1 MAVLQRF
8 RDKAGLAIS
17 IIIGLA
23 LLSFIIDPSTLE
35 TAMNSMSS
43 KYDVGQISGK
53 NISFTDFQEEVD
65 KCTAINEMITGSS
78 VQNEESQKQIR
89 NIAWQNLLDRYM
101 FIKSAKSAGLAVGD
115 EELKNLLIGDT
126 PSPIIAGNPI
136 FANEAGTFDA
146 AKVVEFERSLDAD
159 ETGRAR
165 MYWDYLQNSIY
176 TQQFY
181 QKYAA
186 LCANS
191 YMNNAIMAGSEIASN
206 NTTANVDYVNVMYPM
221 IPDSTIT
228 VSDAEIK
235 AFYKE
240 NKKMFKQLANRDVE
254 YVMFEVVPS
263 TKDLNENEIA
273 FQKAYA
279 ELGEAQNIKTFLLKN
294 SDEPYKDVW
303 YKKGEL
309 ASVSAAV
316 EEFVAANTTGVS
328 EIEKDGATLRAARV
342 LETAMKSDSVYVKHI
357 LLNSADEALADSLLN
372 VVAKGG
378 DFSAIAAEY
387 SLDKNSAD
395 GGQLGNIG
403 WLTQVYMIPGFEGTI
418 DATVGKPEIINTV
431 YGKHIVVVTKKTAP
445 VLKKKVAV
453 LQKTAVASKETLNNY
468 YSQANTFAV
477 LAGKDIEGFHKAAD
491 SLKTYVHTLN
501 RITEATSTYGAVD
514 NAKELTR
521 WAFDAKKGEVSP
533 VKTINQNYFFVVALK
548 EIRKEGYTSIN
559 EMAPIIKEKLLADKM
574 ADNEVEK
581 VAQKTKGMNSI
592 EEIAKALNT
601 EVVNVEALTF
611 SYFGRQEDPAVLGA
625 ALAAPEG
632 KVVGPF
638 KGVSGICFVKVNSRE
653 AGSFYTED
661 DAKTLA
667 SQKAQYLGQQIVPI
681 LMESYDVKDNRERFY

>member
-65 KCTAINEMITGSS
+65 RYTTINEMLSGSS

-89 NIAWQNLLDRYM
+89 NAAWQNLLDKYM
-101 FIKSAKSAGLAVGD
+101 FIKSAKAAGITVGD
-115 EELKNLLIGDT
+115 QELKNLLVGDT
-126 PSPIIAGNPI
+126 PSPIVARNPV
-136 FANEAGTFDA
+136 FVNEAGVFDP
-146 AKVVEFERSLDAD
+146 AKVVEFERSIGSDD
-159 ETGRAR
+159 TGR
-165 MYWDYLQNSIY
+165 MKLYWDYLQNSIY

-181 QKYAA
+181 QKYAS

-191 YMNNAIMAGSEIASN
+191 YVDNAIMAKNAIASN
-206 NTTANVDYVNVMYPM
+206 NTTANVEYVHTAYPFVQ
-221 IPDSTIT
+221 DSTVT

-240 NKKMFKQLANRDVE
+240 NKKMFKQPANRDVE

-263 TKDLNENEIA
+263 SKDLNENEIA
-273 FQKAYA
+273 FQKAY
-279 ELGEAQNIKTFLLKN
+279 EEFGEAQNIKAFLLKN
-294 SDEPYKDVW
+294 SDQTYTDLW

-309 ASVSAAV
+309 SSVSAAT
-316 EEFVAANTTGVS
+316 EEFVAANTSGVS
-328 EIEKDGATLRAARV
+328 EIEKNGATLRAVRV
-342 LETAMKSDSVYVKHI
+342 MESAMKSDSAYVKHI
-357 LLNSADEALADSLLN
+357 LLSSADEALADSLLN
-372 VVAKGG
+372 VIQKGG
-378 DFSAIAAEY
+378 DFSALAAEY
-387 SLDKNSAD
+387 SADQNSAD
-395 GGQLGNIG
+395 QGQLGNIG
-403 WLTQVYMIPGFEGTI
+403 WLTQVYMIPGFEGVI
-418 DATVGKPEIINTV
+418 DATVGKPEIINTI

-445 VLKKKVAV
+445 VLKKKVAI
-453 LQKTAVASKETLNNY
+453 LEKTAVAGKETLNSY
-468 YSQANTFAV
+468 YSQANNFAV

-501 RITEATSTYGAVD
+501 RITEGTSTYGAVE

-521 WAFDAKKGEVSP
+521 WAFDAKKGEVST
-533 VKTINQNYFFVVALK
+533 VKTINQNYFFVITLK
-548 EIRKEGYTSIN
+548 EIRKEGYTSLN
-559 EMAPIIKEKLLADKM
+559 EVAPIIKEKLLSDKTADR
-574 ADNEVEK
+574 ELEK
-581 VAQKTKGMNSI
+581 ITEKTKGMTSI

-601 EVVNVEALTF
+601 DVVKAEALTF
-611 SYFGRQEDPAVLGA
+611 SYFGGQEDPAILGA

-632 KVVGPF
+632 KVVGPV
-638 KGVSGICFVKVNSRE
+638 KGVSGICFVKVNSRQE
-653 AGSFYTED
+653 GSFYTEE

-667 SQKAQYLGQQIVPI
+667 AQKAQYLGQQIIPI
-681 LMESYDVKDNRERFY
+681 MMEEYDVKDNRERFY